1 MKNPIVIAV
10 VVALVVGAGAFFGG
24 MKFQETKA
32 AGPNAADHA
41 QQGGFRGQN
50 GQNRNSSGGFRP
62 VVGEILNTD
71 DKSITVKLEDGSSKI
86 VLLPDNITVSKTD
99 TGSKADLKTGVK
111 VGIFGTNNSDGSV
124 TAQNVQ
130 INPMFRSGQGG
141 IDHQSSPSGSPR

>member
-1 MKNPIVIAV
+1 MGILV
-10 VVALVVGAGAFFGG
+10 VVALGGGFFGG

-32 AGPNAADHA
+32 AGPNGAGHS

-50 GQNRNSSGGFRP
+50 GQNRNAAGGFRP

-99 TGSKADLKTGVK
+99 TTSKADLKTGVR
-111 VGIFGTNNSDGSV
+111 VGVFGTNNSDGSV

-130 INPMFRSGQGG
+130 INPMFRGGQGG
-141 IDHQSSPSGSPR
+141 DDHQGNPAGSPR